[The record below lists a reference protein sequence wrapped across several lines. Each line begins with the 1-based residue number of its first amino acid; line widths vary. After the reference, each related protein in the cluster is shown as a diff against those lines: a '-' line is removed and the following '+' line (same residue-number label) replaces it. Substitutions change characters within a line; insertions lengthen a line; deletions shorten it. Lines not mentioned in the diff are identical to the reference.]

1 MFLARKITRAKWN
14 PKNGLSAGE
23 IPADAVTVDLRTRE
37 NSLSFWRCGLGE
49 KEQVEEAA
57 LAIAA
62 AGDRVDRLDLVWLTD
77 DELGADGQTWSDTD
91 GQTPVTDL
99 IRRHVDVYRLDYVRL
114 GNVASRVV
122 TALTEQRYCRLPKRR
137 VTNLLAAAVREGR
150 VALTDLREGVRIEV
164 RKSLYAGP

>member
-62 AGDRVDRLDLVWLTD
+62 AGDRVDSLTSFG
-77 DELGADGQTWSDTD
+77 LQMMN
-91 GQTPVTDL
+91 L
-99 IRRHVDVYRLDYVRL
+99 
-114 GNVASRVV
+114 
-122 TALTEQRYCRLPKRR
+122 ALTVRR
-137 VTNLLAAAVREGR
+137 GAIRTDRHLLQ
-150 VALTDLREGVRIEV
+150 T
-164 RKSLYAGP
+164 